1 LQRKKQKVIFTLIYQ
16 KLKLKKFIL
25 KDKNA
30 PDYTPKAMDFNSV
43 TMNREMQVIKG
54 KYFI

>member
-1 LQRKKQKVIFTLIYQ
+1 MITIKILS
-16 KLKLKKFIL
+16 L

-43 TMNREMQVIKG
+43 TMTRDMQVI
-54 KYFI
+54 I